1 VIEKAKCNIH
11 SLAPPAAD
19 KAAITSGIGRLCTVL
34 LDGMRKELE

>member
-19 KAAITSGIGRLCTVL
+19 KAAITSGRLCTVL